1 MHSPHVPPGHTKG
14 RGTSFRMVAEDT
26 AEVKP
31 PPLFRLQPERSI
43 AECDFQLGMRSECSG
58 GEGHVAADGTF
69 LDSRSEAVGCR
80 QCPGSKSSV
89 DLAPN
94 APGDRP
100 SRVRTAPDNT
110 VAIVVGAWSGILV
123 LGLLI
128 GCVSVRHFQRKAALM
143 EQFATM
149 KLSENV
155 QEDIDQIHG
164 DVKHTIVSTNC
175 EYIPELSLFSEEEP
189 TILVL

>member
-1 MHSPHVPPGHTKG
+1 
-14 RGTSFRMVAEDT
+14 
-26 AEVKP
+26 
-31 PPLFRLQPERSI
+31 
-43 AECDFQLGMRSECSG
+43 MRSECSG

-80 QCPGSKSSV
+80 QCPGGKSSV

-110 VAIVVGAWSGILV
+110 VAIVVGAGSGILV

-128 GCVSVRHFQRKAALM
+128 GCVSVRHFQKKAALM

-155 QEDIDQIHG
+155 QWVIDQIHS
-164 DVKHTIVSTNC
+164 VAKHTIIIKKC
-175 EYIPELSLFSEEEP
+175 EYIPEPSLHSEEDP

>member
-1 MHSPHVPPGHTKG
+1 
-14 RGTSFRMVAEDT
+14 
-26 AEVKP
+26 
-31 PPLFRLQPERSI
+31 
-43 AECDFQLGMRSECSG
+43 MRSECSG
-58 GEGHVAADGTF
+58 GEVHVAADGTF

-80 QCPGSKSSV
+80 QCPGGKSSV

-110 VAIVVGAWSGILV
+110 VAIVVGAGSGILV

-155 QEDIDQIHG
+155 QGDIHQIQS
-164 DVKHTIVSTNC
+164 DAKHTIVIQNC
-175 EYIPELSLFSEEEP
+175 KYIPELSLHPEEDS
-189 TILVL
+189 TTLVL

>member
-1 MHSPHVPPGHTKG
+1 M
-14 RGTSFRMVAEDT
+14 MYAW
-26 AEVKP
+26 
-31 PPLFRLQPERSI
+31 
-43 AECDFQLGMRSECSG
+43 RSECAG
-58 GEGHVAADGTF
+58 GEDHVAADGTF
-69 LDSRSEAVGCR
+69 LASRSEAVGRR
-80 QCPGSKSSV
+80 QCPGGRSSV

-110 VAIVVGAWSGILV
+110 VAIVVGAGSGILV
-123 LGLLI
+123 LLI

-155 QEDIDQIHG
+155 QEDIDQIHS
-164 DVKHTIVSTNC
+164 DVKHTIVSKKC